1 MARPKR
7 KYLQFGN
14 EESMNNLLQEIYNES
29 HNIRAQVISLFNKWN
44 KDVKEIGEVAAVGD
58 KIAKLLVILSKNQ
71 DQKIVLLKHMKDSI
85 YLDGKRNDSSGT
97 ISSANSLTTEN
108 KNDLD
113 AFVEKIKKQQKE
125 ENN

>member
-29 HNIRAQVISLFNKWN
+29 HNIRAQVIGLFNKWN

-71 DQKIVLLKHMKDSI
+71 DQKIMLLKHMKDSV
-85 YLDGKRNDSSGT
+85 YLEGKRGDAGT
-97 ISSANSLTTEN
+97 ISNAGALTTEN
-108 KNDLD
+108 KDELD

-125 ENN
+125 ANN